1 MLLDMDDLSLIKF
14 LFPIILYSIICGSI
28 LGIEREINNKK
39 AGIKTNI
46 LICIGSALFTVCS
59 ILITKEVGDPS
70 RVISQIVSGIGFLG
84 AGTIIRYNDKVSG
97 LTSAA
102 IIWVASALGIM
113 IGLGYGLTAS
123 ITTFLI
129 VIILMLVRF
138 FERRYIYQRKD
149 D

>member
-1 MLLDMDDLSLIKF
+1 MIYIMAELDLLKF
-14 LFPIILYSIICGSI
+14 LIPIISYSIICGSI

-46 LICIGSALFTVCS
+46 LICFGSALFTICS
-59 ILITKEVGDPS
+59 VLSTKESGDPS

-102 IIWVASALGIM
+102 IIWVASAIGIM
-113 IGLGYGLTAS
+113 IGLGHGLTAS
-123 ITTFLI
+123 ITTFII
-129 VIILMLVRF
+129 VIILMVVRF
-138 FERRYIYQRKD
+138 IERKFIYQRKD

>member
-1 MLLDMDDLSLIKF
+1 MLLDMGDLSLIKF
-14 LFPIILYSIICGSI
+14 LLPIIFYSIICGSI

-46 LICIGSALFTVCS
+46 LICMGSALFTVCS
-59 ILITKEVGDPS
+59 ILVTKEVGDPS

-102 IIWVASALGIM
+102 IIWVASALGII

-123 ITTFLI
+123 VTTFLI

-138 FERRYIYQRKD
+138 FERKYIYQRKD

>member
-1 MLLDMDDLSLIKF
+1 MLLDMGDLSLIKF
-14 LFPIILYSIICGSI
+14 LFPIIFYSIICGSI

-46 LICIGSALFTVCS
+46 LICMGSALFTVCS
-59 ILITKEVGDPS
+59 ILVTKEVGDPS

-102 IIWVASALGIM
+102 IIWVASALGII

-123 ITTFLI
+123 VTTFLI

-138 FERRYIYQRKD
+138 FERKYIYQRKD